1 MFNLYQFKGLSGDE
15 KVEFIQKLIGEEIDA
30 EKFKTLCEQL
40 FNSKKIRI
48 IGKRS
53 QESLSDKEDEA
64 VDEEE
69 VEEGQKS
76 E

>member
-1 MFNLYQFKGLSGDE
+1 
-15 KVEFIQKLIGEEIDA
+15 
-30 EKFKTLCEQL
+30 LCEQL